1 LWPAGKTKGENMS
14 VYWLWWIAAAVLV
27 GAELVTGT
35 FYLLAVGVAAAVGG
49 IVAWFGAMLP
59 IQFVIA
65 GAVGVALT
73 MTAHRWRKRNPP
85 PMPHDSLDI
94 GQAVRVRNWNND
106 GTARVAHRGADW
118 DAELASPTT
127 PRAETLYI
135 VGTRGST
142 LVLSDRPPPR

>member
-1 LWPAGKTKGENMS
+1 MS

-35 FYLLAVGVAAAVGG
+35 FYLLAVGIAAAVGG
-49 IVAWFGAMLP
+49 FAAWFGATLP
-59 IQFVIA
+59 MQFVIA
-65 GAVGVALT
+65 GVVGVALT
-73 MTAHRWRKRNPP
+73 TAAHHWRMRNPP
-85 PMPHDSLDI
+85 AVPQASLDI
-94 GQAVRVRNWNND
+94 GQTVHVRSWNAD

>member
-1 LWPAGKTKGENMS
+1 MS

-35 FYLLAVGVAAAVGG
+35 FYLLAVGIAAAVGG
-49 IVAWFGAMLP
+49 FAAWFGAMLP
-59 IQFVIA
+59 MQFVIA

-73 MTAHRWRKRNPP
+73 MAAHRWRMRHPP
-85 PMPHDSLDI
+85 AMPHASLDI
-94 GQAVRVRNWNND
+94 GQAVHVRSWNAD

-135 VGTRGST
+135 VDTRGST

>member
-1 LWPAGKTKGENMS
+1 MS
-14 VYWLWWIAAAVLV
+14 GYWIWWIAAAVLV

-35 FYLLAVGVAAAVGG
+35 FYLLAIGIAAAIGGVA
-49 IVAWFGAMLP
+49 AWFGAILP
-59 IQFVIA
+59 VQFVIA

-73 MTAHRWRKRNPP
+73 TAAHRWRTRYPSA
-85 PMPHDSLDI
+85 MPQPQSSLDV
-94 GQAVRVRNWNND
+94 GQAVHVQSWNAD
-106 GTARVAHRGADW
+106 GTARVAHRGTNW
-118 DAELASPTT
+118 DGELASPET